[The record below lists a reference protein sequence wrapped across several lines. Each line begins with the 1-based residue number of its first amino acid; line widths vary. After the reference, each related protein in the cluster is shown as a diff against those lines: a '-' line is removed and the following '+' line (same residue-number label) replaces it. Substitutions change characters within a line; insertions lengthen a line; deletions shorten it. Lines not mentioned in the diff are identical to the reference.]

1 MSPVIVHIA
10 YRAQPGKAEFASV
23 ELAKLIAVVQSKE
36 SGCLGITLHQN
47 RDEPERFLLVER
59 WKDRATFEGPHMQ
72 TTHLQAFIAS
82 AMGFLAGPPEMSFW
96 EAVDA

>member
-1 MSPVIVHIA
+1 MESVIVLID
-10 YRAQPGKAEFASV
+10 YRAQPGKANFASV
-23 ELAKLIAVVQSKE
+23 ELAKLIAEVQSKE

-72 TTHLQAFIAS
+72 TSHLQAFIAN
-82 AMGFLAGPPEMSFW
+82 AMNFLAGPPEMSFW
-96 EAVDA
+96 EVIDA